1 MKIKLT
7 LFSFFLFISSLI
19 AQDKNGNI
27 TGKIVDSQ
35 SKEGIGFSTVLVKD
49 NGKIVASVATKEDGS
64 FTIIRP

>member
-64 FTIIRP
+64 FLLFQT